1 MSDEQTTIPLDR
13 AFNSLP
19 ANTAEKLRYEL
30 IRVQIETLRAQIDAH
45 VREEKEYEKRLRVV
59 EDGITKFNFL
69 IYLTMGGGILGLVN
83 LVALLYALAKA
94 VRLP

>member
-1 MSDEQTTIPLDR
+1 MDNESPTIPLDR

-45 VREEKEYEKRLRVV
+45 VREEKEFEKRLRIT
-59 EDGITKFNFL
+59 EDGITKFNF
-69 IYLTMGGGILGLVN
+69 IVYLTMGGGLLGLIN
-83 LVALLYALAKA
+83 LLVLLYTIARAIT
-94 VRLP
+94 P